1 MYLTKDEKLRFE
13 LVKQA
18 GFSLIEVPL
27 VYQYIKGDDNALN
40 ELKAFQDFQEWK
52 TQKRF
57 MEVVKPS
64 RQENI
69 SNYD

>member
-40 ELKAFQDFQEWK
+40 KLKEFQDFQEWK

-64 RQENI
+64 QQEGL
-69 SNYD
+69 

>member
-27 VYQYIKGDDNALN
+27 VYQYIKGDNNALN
-40 ELKAFQDFQEWK
+40 KLKEFHDFQEWK

-64 RQENI
+64 QQEGL
-69 SNYD
+69 

>member
-40 ELKAFQDFQEWK
+40 NLKEFQDFQEWK

-64 RQENI
+64 QQEGL
-69 SNYD
+69 